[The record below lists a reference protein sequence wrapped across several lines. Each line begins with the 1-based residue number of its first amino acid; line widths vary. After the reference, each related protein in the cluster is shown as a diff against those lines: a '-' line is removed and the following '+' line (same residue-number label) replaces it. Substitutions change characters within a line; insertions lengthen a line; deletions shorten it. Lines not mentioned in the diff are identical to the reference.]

1 MSSTGPKVPR
11 GAADRLAYLLK
22 LVAAGPPQFT
32 LGELTAS
39 AGLPV
44 SSVHRL
50 LQALVRSGLVERGHG
65 QTYRPGREL
74 HRLASQL
81 VAGFDLVRCARPLLE
96 ELVSQWHETAVLC
109 TYSPSMRAAI
119 IADVVMTPH
128 PLRFAVERG
137 LEVQLPWGS
146 LGHAI
151 LAFLSQGD
159 AEAIMREAK
168 VGPLSGRPRS
178 SRPEMDAELQQIR
191 ERGFARYFD
200 PRYDIAGIAAP
211 VFGAFGEILGC
222 LGVTM
227 PSKRYQLHLEGDLA
241 TAVRASAETLSGMAA
256 ISHG

>member
-1 MSSTGPKVPR
+1 MPR

-32 LGELTAS
+32 LGELAVS
-39 AGLPV
+39 AGLPA

-50 LQALVRSGLVERGHG
+50 LQALLRSGLVERGHG
-65 QTYRPGREL
+65 QSYRPGREL

-96 ELVSQWHETAVLC
+96 ELVEQWQETAVLC
-109 TYSPSMRAAI
+109 TYSPVMHAAV

-137 LEVQLPWGS
+137 GEIQLPWGS

-151 LAFLSQGD
+151 LAFLPQGD
-159 AEAIMREAK
+159 AEAIMRQAT

-178 SRPEMDAELQQIR
+178 SRKELEMELRQIR
-191 ERGFARYFD
+191 DRGYARYFD
-200 PRYDIAGIAAP
+200 PRYDIAGIAGP
-211 VFGAFGEILGC
+211 VFGAFGDIVGC

-227 PSKRYQLHLEGDLA
+227 PSRRYQLHLEDDLA
-241 TAVRASAETLSGMAA
+241 TAVRQSAVALSEMAA
-256 ISHG
+256 ISHS

>member
-1 MSSTGPKVPR
+1 MSSTGPKGPR

-32 LGELTAS
+32 LGELVTS
-39 AGLPV
+39 ADLPP

-50 LQALVRSGLVERGHG
+50 LQALVRSGLVERGQG
-65 QTYRPGREL
+65 QSYRPGREL

-81 VAGFDLVRCARPLLE
+81 VARFDLVRCARPLLE
-96 ELVSQWHETAVLC
+96 DLVAQWHETAVLC
-109 TYSPSMRAAI
+109 TYSPAMRVAI

-137 LEVQLPWGS
+137 GEIQLPWGS

-151 LAFLSQGD
+151 LAFLPQGD

-178 SRPEMDAELQQIR
+178 SRKEMEVELELIR
-191 ERGFARYFD
+191 DRGYARYYD
-200 PRYDIAGIAAP
+200 PRYDIAGIAGP
-211 VFGAFGEILGC
+211 VFGTFGEIVGC

-227 PSKRYQLHLEGDLA
+227 PSKRYQLHLEDDLA
-241 TAVRASAETLSGMAA
+241 TAVRESAAALSEMAA
-256 ISHG
+256 ISHS